1 MKRFVIS
8 EQPLDQCAIEA
19 SLSAPGAG
27 AVVSFAGRVRDHAR
41 GHNVV
46 RLEYDAYP
54 EMAERVFAEISA
66 EAKERFE
73 IDDVTIHHRSGT
85 LQIGEISVVVAV
97 SAAHRGPAFDACR
110 YVIDNLKQRVPIW
123 KKEYGP
129 DGATW
134 IDERP

>member
-8 EQPLDQCAIEA
+8 EQPLDPCAIEA
-19 SLSAPGAG
+19 SLAAPGAG

-41 GHNVV
+41 GRDVV
-46 RLEYDAYP
+46 KLEYDAYP

-73 IDDVTIHHRSGT
+73 IADVTIHHRSGT
-85 LQIGEISVVVAV
+85 LQVGEISVVVAV